1 MRGARCVASGLEPP
15 RDGPGATQ
23 TAHAGA
29 HRGSRQ
35 PHEASRG
42 AQRHPD
48 APGSD
53 FEAILGRFW
62 GPQDLEKPQKVL
74 YCQRISWFS
83 RFRKGAF
90 NRGPKSSKRSSPGG
104 PNEPQARP
112 GRPQERPK
120 SPQDGSK
127 SRPERAKR
135 RPRPPRTAPGEH
147 PRGPSRPD
155 ASREPFGSP
164 FWPHLGAPGASFSS
178 FLGVLFEP
186 RARSARQT
194 KALVEITGQKV
205 FRDRCGPD
213 VQRPLSTKLLN

>member
-1 MRGARCVASGLEPP
+1 MRELRCLATGLEPP

-90 NRGPKSSKRSSPGG
+90 NRGPKSSKRSPPGG
-104 PNEPQARP
+104 PFSFEAPLGLASPDQLCYTPSSTNSYAPAEERMEVAEE
-112 GRPQERPK
+112 GRGQE
-120 SPQDGSK
+120 GS
-127 SRPERAKR
+127 RQC
-135 RPRPPRTAPGEH
+135 
-147 PRGPSRPD
+147 
-155 ASREPFGSP
+155 F
-164 FWPHLGAPGASFSS
+164 
-178 FLGVLFEP
+178 V
-186 RARSARQT
+186 SAT
-194 KALVEITGQKV
+194 E
-205 FRDRCGPD
+205 
-213 VQRPLSTKLLN
+213 N

>member
-1 MRGARCVASGLEPP
+1 MREFRCVPTGLEPP

-23 TAHAGA
+23 TAHGGA

-35 PHEASRG
+35 PHEAPRSL
-42 AQRHPD
+42 QRRPD
-48 APGSD
+48 TPGSD
-53 FEAILGRFW
+53 FDAILGRFW
-62 GPQDLEKPQKVL
+62 GPRDLEKPQKVL

-90 NRGPKSSKRSSPGG
+90 NRGPRSSKRG

-120 SPQDGSK
+120 SPQDRSK

-135 RPRPPRTAPGEH
+135 RHPGPPQESTQGA
-147 PRGPSRPD
+147 PSRPD

-164 FWPHLGAPGASFSS
+164 FWLHLGAP
-178 FLGVLFEP
+178 EP
-186 RARSARQT
+186 HFRA
-194 KALVEITGQKV
+194 
-205 FRDRCGPD
+205 F
-213 VQRPLSTKLLN
+213 

>member
-1 MRGARCVASGLEPP
+1 MRCAPTGLEPP

-23 TAHAGA
+23 TAHAVA

-90 NRGPKSSKRSSPGG
+90 NRGPRSSKRSPPGG

-135 RPRPPRTAPGEH
+135 RPRPPRSAPGEH
-147 PRGPSRPD
+147 PRGPKPPRRLQGALREPILASSWGPRGLIFELSRRPFRASRAVRSTDESTGRNHWSKGLSRP
-155 ASREPFGSP
+155 
-164 FWPHLGAPGASFSS
+164 L
-178 FLGVLFEP
+178 
-186 RARSARQT
+186 RARCAE
-194 KALVEITGQKV
+194 AIVH
-205 FRDRCGPD
+205 
-213 VQRPLSTKLLN
+213 

>member
-1 MRGARCVASGLEPP
+1 M
-15 RDGPGATQ
+15 
-23 TAHAGA
+23 
-29 HRGSRQ
+29 
-35 PHEASRG
+35 
-42 AQRHPD
+42 
-48 APGSD
+48 
-53 FEAILGRFW
+53 
-62 GPQDLEKPQKVL
+62 L

-90 NRGPKSSKRSSPGG
+90 NRGPKSSKRSPPGG

-120 SPQDGSK
+120 SPQRSK
-127 SRPERAKR
+127 SRKR

>member
-1 MRGARCVASGLEPP
+1 MRGFRWVATGLEPP

-62 GPQDLEKPQKVL
+62 GPRDLEKPQEVL

-90 NRGPKSSKRSSPGG
+90 NRGPRSSKRSPPGSPRSG
-104 PNEPQARP
+104 PRADKTAPRGARSVPRGAQDHP
-112 GRPQERPK
+112 GAPQERT
-120 SPQDGSK
+120 QG
-127 SRPERAKR
+127 AQAAQT
-135 RPRPPRTAPGEH
+135 PP
-147 PRGPSRPD
+147 
-155 ASREPFGSP
+155 GSP
-164 FWPHLGAPGASFSS
+164 SGAHFGLILEPPGPHFRAS
-178 FLGVLFEP
+178 
-186 RARSARQT
+186 
-194 KALVEITGQKV
+194 
-205 FRDRCGPD
+205 
-213 VQRPLSTKLLN
+213 

>member
-1 MRGARCVASGLEPP
+1 MRGFRFVATGLEPP

-29 HRGSRQ
+29 HRDSRQ
-35 PHEASRG
+35 LHEAPRG

-74 YCQRISWFS
+74 YCQRIPWFS

-90 NRGPKSSKRSSPGG
+90 NRGPKSSKRSPQGG

-135 RPRPPRTAPGEH
+135 RPRPPRRAA
-147 PRGPSRPD
+147 

>member
-1 MRGARCVASGLEPP
+1 MGNTRVPAIQADVGLWETF
-15 RDGPGATQ
+15 GSFGGQGEFGLVTSWAAPGA
-23 TAHAGA
+23 
-29 HRGSRQ
+29 SR
-35 PHEASRG
+35 
-42 AQRHPD
+42 
-48 APGSD
+48 
-53 FEAILGRFW
+53 
-62 GPQDLEKPQKVL
+62 
-74 YCQRISWFS
+74 
-83 RFRKGAF
+83 
-90 NRGPKSSKRSSPGG
+90 GG

-155 ASREPFGSP
+155 ASWELFGSP
-164 FWPHLGAPGASFSS
+164 FGPHLGAPGAPFSS

-194 KALVEITGQKV
+194 TALVEINGQKV

>member
-1 MRGARCVASGLEPP
+1 MRGSV
-15 RDGPGATQ
+15 GPKKAPE
-23 TAHAGA
+23 AHCRAWE
-29 HRGSRQ
+29 RFL
-35 PHEASRG
+35 
-42 AQRHPD
+42 
-48 APGSD
+48 SD
-53 FEAILGRFW
+53 FRAILGAP
-62 GPQDLEKPQKVL
+62 GPRKTSTSAVL
-74 YCQRISWFS
+74 SAISVVFAISQGSLQQR
-83 RFRKGAF
+83 
-90 NRGPKSSKRSSPGG
+90 PKKLQRSPPGG

-112 GRPQERPK
+112 GKPQERPK

>member
-1 MRGARCVASGLEPP
+1 MTA
-15 RDGPGATQ
+15 PGQAQ
-23 TAHAGA
+23 
-29 HRGSRQ
+29 RGSRQ
-35 PHEASRG
+35 PHEAPRSL
-42 AQRHPD
+42 QRRPD

-53 FEAILGRFW
+53 FEAILERFW
-62 GPQDLEKPQKVL
+62 GPRDLEKPQKVL

-90 NRGPKSSKRSSPGG
+90 NRGPKSSKRSPPGG

-155 ASREPFGSP
+155 ASREPFGNS
-164 FWPHLGAPGASFSS
+164 FCPHLGPPGASFSS

-194 KALVEITGQKV
+194 KTLFEITGQKV
-205 FRDRCGPD
+205 IRDRCGPD
-213 VQRPLSTKLLN
+213 VQGPLSTKLLN

>member
-1 MRGARCVASGLEPP
+1 MGLELTWVARVPV
-15 RDGPGATQ
+15 RSDRTQDGPGATQ
-23 TAHAGA
+23 TAHGGA
-29 HRGSRQ
+29 QRGSRQ
-35 PHEASRG
+35 PHEAPRSL
-42 AQRHPD
+42 QRRPD
-48 APGSD
+48 AKIP
-53 FEAILGRFW
+53 
-62 GPQDLEKPQKVL
+62 
-74 YCQRISWFS
+74 
-83 RFRKGAF
+83 
-90 NRGPKSSKRSSPGG
+90 KRSPPGG

-120 SPQDGSK
+120 SPQDRSK

-164 FWPHLGAPGASFSS
+164 FWPHLGLPGASFSS
-178 FLGVLFEP
+178 PPGVLVEP
-186 RARSARQT
+186 RARSTTHT
-194 KALVEITGQKV
+194 KALFEITGQKV